1 MNPPPPPAR
10 FDAVRK
16 PFSLPLLLAIA
27 ALHLAVF
34 YGLAR
39 ALAPDLTAAVEQ
51 TVVSA
56 FTLEAPPPP
65 PPPPEPDA
73 AEEGAAGDPG
83 REETAKPVAA
93 PPPERVLRKETP
105 LPRVA
110 STGTANRSGAA
121 DAGEGTGAAGSGD
134 GTGSGNAGS
143 GRGSGLAS
151 KPVHIA
157 GEINNAR
164 DYPVPEAGRA
174 ARRGTEVIV
183 RVIVG
188 VDGRALSP
196 THCVKNGRL
205 YRYYVAQRVLK
216 GDAAGDDSIVRRVPA
231 AEIEAAVVDQVRA
244 LLRQPDVVV
253 GTWLAARRE
262 APDLTECEVRDALHR
277 LDPMWAELFPAEQ
290 ARIARALVER
300 VVVGPAGA
308 DIRLRVEGLAG
319 LVRDLTA
326 IAPEVVRGAT

>member
-16 PFSLPLLLAIA
+16 PLSLPLLLAIA
-27 ALHLAVF
+27 VLHLAVF

-39 ALAPDLTAAVEQ
+39 ALAPDLTTAVEQ

-65 PPPPEPDA
+65 PPPPEPDT

-121 DAGEGTGAAGSGD
+121 DAGKGTGAAGSGD

-143 GRGSGLAS
+143 GRGGGLAS

-188 VDGRALSP
+188 VDGRARDCSIYRASP
-196 THCVKNGRL
+196 DPEADRL
-205 YRYYVAQRVLK
+205 
-216 GDAAGDDSIVRRVPA
+216 
-231 AEIEAAVVDQVRA
+231 
-244 LLRQPDVVV
+244 
-253 GTWLAARRE
+253 T
-262 APDLTECEVRDALHR
+262 CE
-277 LDPMWAELFPAEQ
+277 
-290 ARIARALVER
+290 LVEQR
-300 VVVGPAGA
+300 LGFRPAR
-308 DIRLRVEGLAG
+308 DKAG
-319 LVRDLTA
+319 NPVA
-326 IAPEVVRGAT
+326 APFYWRQRWF